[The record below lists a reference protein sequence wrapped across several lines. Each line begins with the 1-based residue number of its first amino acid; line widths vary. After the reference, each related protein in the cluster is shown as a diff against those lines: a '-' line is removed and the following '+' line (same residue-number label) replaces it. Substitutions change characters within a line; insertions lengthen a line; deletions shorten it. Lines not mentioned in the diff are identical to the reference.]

1 LQAKAIRE
9 ISEQQFRYLTGKY
22 SQRDYALK
30 HLLDNYVAAEN
41 KPTTYMACAFSLEP
55 FSSIW
60 EREKEIV
67 SRFTEKEIADQIEL
81 DMNQGH

>member
-1 LQAKAIRE
+1 
-9 ISEQQFRYLTGKY
+9 
-22 SQRDYALK
+22 
-30 HLLDNYVAAEN
+30 LDNYVAAEN